1 MKQEQEGLAPR
12 ARSFRFMIAR
22 NCFAFFI
29 LLGSL
34 LQSRAAAPA
43 KDQHVILIS
52 IDGFP
57 AWLWNDESLQVPNL
71 RKLAAEGASTK
82 AMTVS
87 NPSIT
92 WINHT
97 TLVTGVE
104 PRKHGVLFNG
114 LLVRQSDGKPPKIE
128 QWVDKTKLV
137 FAPTIYDVAHNA
149 GLTTAESD
157 WVAVTRAKT
166 IDWSF
171 AELPVADGVIEKE
184 MIAAGLIKPEY
195 INWMQLG
202 PQRKSVTFLD
212 NMWTKAAIHIFKA
225 HKPNLLMFHT
235 LNTDATHHTY
245 GPGSMASHT
254 ALAYADRLVGDLIA
268 AVDESGLRSRT
279 TFFIA
284 TDHGFKKVTK
294 IILPNVVLKKAGLAQ
309 GFGPS
314 INKCDAYSMTQGGMA
329 FVYITNPAR
338 KAELLPKL
346 KEMFAQTEGVERVID
361 GADGHTL
368 GMPTPEE
375 NAGMGD
381 LVLYPKPGHAFK
393 NDAAGEAV
401 VIPSVNYGGTHGYFN
416 GDPELDGI
424 FIASGRGI
432 KKGVVL
438 ERMANL
444 DVAPTMAKLMGLT
457 LPNTDGRVL
466 DEVLAPGR

>member
-1 MKQEQEGLAPR
+1 MKFCVLLVLGIISVLGLT
-12 ARSFRFMIAR
+12 SCSKSS
-22 NCFAFFI
+22 N
-29 LLGSL
+29 
-34 LQSRAAAPA
+34 
-43 KDQHVILIS
+43 KDHHVILIS

-114 LLVRQSDGKPPKIE
+114 LLVRQGDNKPPKIE
-128 QWVDKTKLV
+128 PWVDKSKLV
-137 FAPTIYDVAHNA
+137 HVPTLYDIAFQN

-157 WVAVTRAKT
+157 WVAVTRPGT
-166 IDWSF
+166 ITWSF
-171 AELPVADGVIEKE
+171 AELPEAESPVVKE
-184 MIAAGLIKPEY
+184 MIAAGTIKPEH
-195 INWMQLG
+195 IAWMQLG

-212 NMWTKAAIHIFKA
+212 NMWTKAAIHIFKT

-235 LNTDATHHTY
+235 LNTDATHHAY
-245 GPGSMASHT
+245 GPGSMPSYT
-254 ALAYADRLVGDLIA
+254 ALAYADRLVGDLIK
-268 AVDESGLRSRT
+268 AVDESGLRDKT
-279 TFFIA
+279 TFIIA

-294 IILPNVVLKKAGLAQ
+294 IILPNVALKQAGLAQ
-309 GFGPS
+309 GIGPT
-314 INKCDAYSMTQGGMA
+314 INTCDAYAMTQGGMA
-329 FVYITNPAR
+329 FVYVINPAR

-361 GADGHTL
+361 GAEGHTL
-368 GMPTPEE
+368 GMPTPDE
-375 NAGMGD
+375 NQGMGD
-381 LVLYPKPGHAFK
+381 LILYPKAGYAFK
-393 NDAAGEAV
+393 NDAAGDAV
-401 VIPSVNYGGTHGYFN
+401 VTPSVNYAGTHGYFN

-438 ERMANL
+438 DRMANL
-444 DVAPTMAKLMGLT
+444 DVAPTIAKLMDIQI
-457 LPNTDGRVL
+457 PPPDGRVL
-466 DEVLAPGR
+466 EEILAKQ